1 MNIYPDEVVCDGPF
15 FQRKTARKKGCQI
28 DYLIQTKLGILY
40 LCEIKFTRN
49 IIRTSI
55 IDEVK
60 EKINRLSTPRHMS
73 IIPVLIH
80 IGDVD
85 DEVIDSQFF
94 GKIIAISHLL
104 KDYPEN
110 DICHFQEIYN

>member
-55 IDEVK
+55 ID
-60 EKINRLSTPRHMS
+60 
-73 IIPVLIH
+73 
-80 IGDVD
+80 
-85 DEVIDSQFF
+85 
-94 GKIIAISHLL
+94 
-104 KDYPEN
+104 
-110 DICHFQEIYN
+110 